1 MSEKPFEITEENFE
15 EFIDDNDQIVIDF
28 WATWCGP
35 CVQLDP
41 VIEDLV
47 EEYDSK
53 VKFGKVNIENNGSI
67 PSKYGIQSLPTLLF
81 LKDGE
86 VLELLRG
93 TIDKEDLKK
102 KIEENFDL

>member
-1 MSEKPFEITEENFE
+1 MPDKPLKVTEDNFDEFVSENKN
-15 EFIDDNDQIVIDF
+15 IVIDF

-41 VIEDLV
+41 VIEDLA
-47 EEYDSK
+47 EEFTNH
-53 VKFGKVNIENNGSI
+53 VRFGKVNIENNGSI

-86 VLELLRG
+86 VIEMIRG
-93 TIDKEDLKK
+93 TIDKGDLRE
-102 KIEENFDL
+102 KIEDNFDL

>member
-1 MSEKPFEITEENFE
+1 MPEKPLKITEDNFD
-15 EFIDDNDQIVIDF
+15 EFISENKNVVLDF

-41 VIEDLV
+41 VIEGLV
-47 EEYDSK
+47 EHFGNE
-53 VKFGKVNIENNGSI
+53 VRFGKVNIENNGSI

-86 VLELLRG
+86 VVEMLRG
-93 TIDKEDLKK
+93 TIDEESLKK
-102 KIEENFDL
+102 KVEENFNL